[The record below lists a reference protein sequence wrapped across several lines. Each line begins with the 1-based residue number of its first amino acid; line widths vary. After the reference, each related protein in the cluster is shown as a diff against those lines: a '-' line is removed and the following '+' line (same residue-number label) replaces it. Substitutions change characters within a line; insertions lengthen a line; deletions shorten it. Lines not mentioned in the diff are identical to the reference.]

1 MLCPSCNT
9 QNLAASVRCMQ
20 CSTILIHETEG
31 HSPDYRKGVRML
43 DCRIYSGIG
52 AFLGFGLAA
61 ILLNSVPTGFFVN
74 ERFTYATSIFSTS
87 ICGWLI
93 AWFKGR

>member
-9 QNLAASVRCMQ
+9 QNIAASVRCMQ
-20 CSTILIHETEG
+20 CSTILIREAED
-31 HSPDYRKGVRML
+31 HSPDNRKGTRML
-43 DCRIYSGIG
+43 NCRIYSGIG
-52 AFLGFGLAA
+52 AVLGCGFAA
-61 ILLNSVPTGFFVN
+61 ILLDSVPTGFFLN
-74 ERFTYATSIFSTS
+74 ERSVYAVSILSVS